1 MKRIIIIF
9 LHCAFKNYIFATLQ
23 YLKLAFDG
31 ITCTLQTIIINH
43 KNKLLMKFC
52 PNCGAELKAEAK
64 FCAACGTPIATT
76 PPPPVQAAP
85 PPPQPA
91 YQQQEPVYEQAREA
105 SSAFKDAV
113 TGKTNLVQRVVNI
126 ITKPK
131 QEWEVIANEQ
141 PDTMKLIGGYALI
154 LALIPALSAFI
165 KYGIIGFSFM
175 GYTSRSIASGIQ
187 TGLIQLLSAV
197 IGVYLLAWVIDLLA
211 PSFDSQKN
219 FGRSLQLA
227 VYASTPQWV
236 AGILLLLSTTM
247 SMLIMLISLYA
258 IYLLAVGM
266 PVLKGTPKDKV
277 VGYVA
282 LTIIAM
288 IAIAVVMTL
297 VIGGILGLFF
307 VGSAA
312 GFRF

>member
-1 MKRIIIIF
+1 
-9 LHCAFKNYIFATLQ
+9 
-23 YLKLAFDG
+23 
-31 ITCTLQTIIINH
+31 
-43 KNKLLMKFC
+43 MKFC
-52 PNCGAELKAEAK
+52 PNCGAELKPEAK
-64 FCAACGTPIATT
+64 FCAACGTPIAVT
-76 PPPPVQAAP
+76 PPPPVQSA
-85 PPPQPA
+85 PPPQPP
-91 YQQQEPVYEQAREA
+91 YQQAEPVYEHAREA
-105 SSAFKDAV
+105 STAFKEAIS
-113 TGKTNLVQRVVNI
+113 GNTNIVQRVIKI

-131 QEWEVIANEQ
+131 DEWQVIATEQ
-141 PDTMKLIGGYALI
+141 PNAMKLIGGYALI

-165 KYGIIGFSFM
+165 KYGIIGMSFM
-175 GYTSRSIASGIQ
+175 GYTTRSIASGIQ

-211 PSFDSQKN
+211 PSFESQKN

-247 SMLIMLISLYA
+247 SVLIMLIGLYA

-266 PVLKGTPKDKV
+266 PILKGTPKDKV

-282 LTIIAM
+282 LTIVAM
-288 IAIAVVMTL
+288 I
-297 VIGGILGLFF
+297 VIGLLVALVLGAILGLFF
-307 VGSAA
+307 VGSFG

>member
-1 MKRIIIIF
+1 
-9 LHCAFKNYIFATLQ
+9 
-23 YLKLAFDG
+23 
-31 ITCTLQTIIINH
+31 
-43 KNKLLMKFC
+43 MKFC
-52 PNCGAELKAEAK
+52 PKCGAELKPEAK
-64 FCAACGTPIATT
+64 FCAACGTPIVVATT
-76 PPPPVQAAP
+76 PPVEPT
-85 PPPQPA
+85 PQPQPS
-91 YQQQEPVYEQAREA
+91 YQQQEPVYDQAKEA
-105 SSAFKDAV
+105 TNAFKEAI
-113 TGKTNLVQRVVNI
+113 TGNTNIVQRVINI

-131 QEWEVIANEQ
+131 EEWHVIASEQ
-141 PDTMKLIGGYALI
+141 PNAMKLIGGYALI

-175 GYTSRSIASGIQ
+175 GYTSRSISSGIQ

-211 PSFDSQKN
+211 PSFESEKN

-247 SMLIMLISLYA
+247 SMLIMVIGLYA

-266 PVLKGTPKDKV
+266 PIMKNTPKDKV

-282 LTIIAM
+282 LTIVAM
-288 IAIAVVMTL
+288 IVIAVVMAL
-297 VIGGILGLFF
+297 ILGAILGLFF
-307 VGSAA
+307 AGSM
-312 GFRF
+312 GGLGL

>member
-1 MKRIIIIF
+1 
-9 LHCAFKNYIFATLQ
+9 
-23 YLKLAFDG
+23 
-31 ITCTLQTIIINH
+31 
-43 KNKLLMKFC
+43 MKFC
-52 PNCGAELKAEAK
+52 PNCGAELKPEAK
-64 FCAACGTPIATT
+64 FCAACGTPIAVN
-76 PPPPVQAAP
+76 PPPPMQAAP

-131 QEWEVIANEQ
+131 QEWEIIATEQ
-141 PDTMKLIGGYALI
+141 PDTIKLIGGYALI

-288 IAIAVVMTL
+288 IAIGVVMAL

-307 VGSAA
+307 VGSYR
-312 GFRF
+312 GFGF